1 MADDTAEEA
10 LKDLAVLHSMIA
22 RTREEIKA
30 EVEARYDSELF
41 ALQRMES
48 LAANR
53 ARDLGAS
60 LSRVGK
66 AMGTTDW
73 RTIKERLALA
83 SEEEE
88 K

>member
-1 MADDTAEEA
+1 MPDDDMEQALENLTLVHAQIIHNQETIRAYAERRIAEVNEA
-10 LKDLAVLHSMIA
+10 LRHLESVYAN
-22 RTREEIKA
+22 
-30 EVEARYDSELF
+30 EARK
-41 ALQRMES
+41 A
-48 LAANR
+48 
-53 ARDLGAS
+53 GAS

-83 SEEEE
+83 GEKEE